1 MVGLSGSEQ
10 VMIMTMR
17 IGELLKSR
25 GLLNDDQIQQIL
37 EHQKISNHPFG
48 AVAAEMFG
56 VQEAELWR
64 AWAQQMIDCM
74 PKVDLDKLK
83 VSPKALMFVTARE
96 AWAYRLLP
104 VEWTD
109 SELVVVTTPERL
121 PNAMAFAQIKSPVP
135 AVFSIADRDQLEALI
150 RKLYGIDVVPS
161 AA

>member
-1 MVGLSGSEQ
+1 MAT
-10 VMIMTMR
+10 IR
-17 IGELLKSR
+17 IGELLKAR
-25 GLLNDDQIQQIL
+25 GLLNDDQISQIL
-37 EHQKISNHPFG
+37 DRQKQSDQPFG

-64 AWAQQMIDCM
+64 AWAQQIIDCC
-74 PKVDLDKLK
+74 PKVD
-83 VSPKALMFVTARE
+83 VSQLNISAKALSFLTPRE

-109 SELVVVTTPERL
+109 HELLAITTPERL

-135 AVFSIADRDQLEALI
+135 AVFSIGEREPLEAMI
-150 RKLYGIDVVPS
+150 RKCYRLTSIPLPE